1 MKFLVSLV
9 RYEIEILN
17 YEKIFYCILMINFK
31 LVLIREK
38 VIFLDI
44 LNFYEIVLICINI
57 FFFDKLIKVFLLII
71 FFLIN

>member
-57 FFFDKLIKVFLLII
+57 FF
-71 FFLIN
+71 LIN